1 MIIPWRTERLK
12 PNHISM
18 LLNRRHVFLLLLLLI
33 CFGTDALTAQEQFT
47 FEDVMKFEDIKTLV
61 ISADGKWVA
70 YGICS
75 EIADDDTLLRSVS
88 GDSEF
93 RVVRCFNRRLA
104 HYELCEG

>member
-47 FEDVMKFEDIKTLV
+47 FEDVMKFEDIKTPV
-61 ISADGKWVA
+61 ISADGKLVG
-70 YGICS
+70 YGVLPGVGGGGALI
-75 EIADDDTLLRSVS
+75 RSVS
-88 GDSEF
+88 GG
-93 RVVRCFNRRLA
+93 RGVREIGRA
-104 HYELCEG
+104 QV